1 MEKAHVGIVFAK
13 VFAKT
18 HTGATNIGLILLEVI
33 GSVDVAG
40 LVAHLFFF
48 GVWKR
53 RRSVRLRAP
62 FCFLHARCAAS
73 RAMAKCLLARRGLF
87 HLEHFQRGL
96 EYVQKKAQYISSAC
110 VPDVVSFIL

>member
-1 MEKAHVGIVFAK
+1 MGI

-48 GVWKR
+48 LECGNAGEAYV
-53 RRSVRLRAP
+53 SECFFFFCTLAALRM
-62 FCFLHARCAAS
+62 S
-73 RAMAKCLLARRGLF
+73 MQELAGNCKVPACQTWPLPSF
-87 HLEHFQRGL
+87 EHFQSGL
-96 EYVQKKAQYISSAC
+96 EYIPKKDQYISSAC